1 MSKLP
6 KQPSF
11 PGPEDSRQSSRA
23 DTRQQHAGAPVKEN
37 FLPVTGIVHH
47 QTSLGVFLEV
57 ARRRVFVPINCMS
70 APSAVFEAGEPAVIS
85 VLRSFAEQERLIPLD
100 DSNQPYARKATN
112 LRHNTIQT
120 LEQKGRRPSRLRILR
135 DRLVAMCVVET
146 KAARQS
152 GMNSWKTKPCRL
164 LLRLLAKAAH

>member
-1 MSKLP
+1 
-6 KQPSF
+6 
-11 PGPEDSRQSSRA
+11 
-23 DTRQQHAGAPVKEN
+23 
-37 FLPVTGIVHH
+37 
-47 QTSLGVFLEV
+47 
-57 ARRRVFVPINCMS
+57 MS

-120 LEQKGRRPSRLRILR
+120 LEQKERRPSRLRMLR

-146 KAARQS
+146 KAAMQS